1 MKHVRLFAG
10 MLLLLPSLLFAQAQG
25 RVRATIMD
33 TAGKPIPKA
42 KVTVTC
48 PEIATYKKEIIADK
62 DGEFSVLFV
71 DATKRYTFR
80 VEADGYQGTE
90 ATHKPPIAGETIVVS
105 FKLKSVSEAVA
116 EQEEQSLQQPGY
128 KELGEAKVLLDQ
140 GKRGEA
146 RAKLV
151 AAAAAKPDLY
161 VAWHELGRLD
171 YEDKKWADAI
181 ANAEKCLALKP
192 GDTPCLAVALN
203 AAKEAGNTE
212 AYERYLVAYKSANP
226 GDPGMMFNDAA
237 GYLNKGDDTA
247 AKPILE
253 KILETDPEYA
263 DALFQLGMVYLR
275 SGESAKAKELLEKFL
290 KVAPDHRDVPSAT
303 EMLKYL

>member
-1 MKHVRLFAG
+1 MKHVRLIAG

-25 RVRATIMD
+25 RVKGTIVD
-33 TAGKPIPKA
+33 TAGKAIPKA
-42 KVTVTC
+42 TVTITC
-48 PEIATYKKEIIADK
+48 PEIATYKKEITAKK

-71 DATKRYTFR
+71 DATKRYTFKI
-80 VEADGYQGTE
+80 EAAGFQGTE
-90 ATHKPPIAGETIVVS
+90 ATHKPPIAGETLPVT
-105 FKLKSVSEAVA
+105 FKLKSVTEAEA
-116 EQEEQSLQQPGY
+116 EQEQQSLQQPGY
-128 KELGEAKVLLDQ
+128 KELGEAKDLLDQ
-140 GKRGEA
+140 GKREEA
-146 RAKLV
+146 RAKLR

-161 VAWHELGRLD
+161 IAWHELGRLD
-171 YEDKKWADAI
+171 YEDKKWAEAV
-181 ANAEKCLALKP
+181 ANAEKCLTLKP
-192 GDTPCLAVALN
+192 GDTRCLAVALN
-203 AAKEAGNTE
+203 AAKEAGDTS
-212 AYERYLVAYKSANP
+212 AYERYLVAYKAANP

-253 KILETDPEYA
+253 KILEHDPDYP

-275 SGESAKAKELLEKFL
+275 SGESAKAKELLQKFL

>member
-1 MKHVRLFAG
+1 MKHVRLIAG

-25 RVRATIMD
+25 RIKAVVQD
-33 TAGKPIPKA
+33 TSGKPIAKA

-48 PEIATYKKEIIADK
+48 SQIATYKKELTSDK
-62 DGEFSVLFV
+62 DGEFTVLFI

-80 VEADGYQGTE
+80 VEAPGYQGTE
-90 ATHKPPIAGETIVVS
+90 VTHKPPIAGETLAVK
-105 FKLKSVSEAVA
+105 FTLKSADQAQA
-116 EQEEQSLQQPGY
+116 EQEAQALQQPGF
-128 KELGEAKVLLDQ
+128 KELGEARDLLDL
-140 GKRGEA
+140 GKRDEA
-146 RAKLV
+146 RERLR

-171 YEDKKWADAI
+171 YEDKKWADAL
-181 ANAEKCLALKP
+181 ANAEKCLAIKP
-192 GDTPCLAVALN
+192 GDTPCIAVALN
-203 AAKEAGNTE
+203 SAKELGNTA
-212 AYERYLVAYKSANP
+212 AYEKYLAEYKSANP
-226 GDPGMMFNDAA
+226 GDPGMLFNDAA
-237 GYLNKGDDTA
+237 SYLNKGDDQA

-253 KILETDPEYA
+253 KILEADPEYP

-290 KVAPDHRDVPSAT
+290 KVAPDHRDAASAT